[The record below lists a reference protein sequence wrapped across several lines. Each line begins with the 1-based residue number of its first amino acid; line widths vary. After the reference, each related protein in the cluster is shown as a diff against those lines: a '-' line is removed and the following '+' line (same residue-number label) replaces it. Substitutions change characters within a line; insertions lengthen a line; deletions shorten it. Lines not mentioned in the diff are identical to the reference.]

1 MGNKN
6 IRVYELAKEL
16 NRTSK
21 EIISLL
27 AEKNIEVTTHMATLE
42 ENQANMVRAQVNPE
56 KKEEKPKA
64 DTPPTDGEKPA
75 AAPRPKKKKFI
86 VVHNPENSRDR
97 KSPERRVPPAK
108 PQGTRPPQR
117 RETASGARPDAGRRP
132 APVRPEV
139 RPEAKASARPEA
151 RPEAKAPV
159 SPEVKPEAKAPVRP
173 ETKPEAKAPVSPETK
188 AAVRPEVRSETKSE
202 SRTEGR
208 PAAERRSAQDRPL
221 RQDRPQQGTRTD
233 GRAVSGRPS
242 GSRSDRPTGDRQG

>member
-42 ENQANMVRAQVNPE
+42 ENQANMIRAQVNPE
-56 KKEEKPKA
+56 KEEKPKT

-108 PQGTRPPQR
+108 PQGARPPQR
-117 RETASGARPDAGRRP
+117 REAVSGARPEAGRRP
-132 APVRPEV
+132 
-139 RPEAKASARPEA
+139 ASARPEA
-151 RPEAKAPV
+151 
-159 SPEVKPEAKAPVRP
+159 
-173 ETKPEAKAPVSPETK
+173 
-188 AAVRPEVRSETKSE
+188 
-202 SRTEGR
+202 
-208 PAAERRSAQDRPL
+208 
-221 RQDRPQQGTRTD
+221 
-233 GRAVSGRPS
+233 
-242 GSRSDRPTGDRQG
+242 